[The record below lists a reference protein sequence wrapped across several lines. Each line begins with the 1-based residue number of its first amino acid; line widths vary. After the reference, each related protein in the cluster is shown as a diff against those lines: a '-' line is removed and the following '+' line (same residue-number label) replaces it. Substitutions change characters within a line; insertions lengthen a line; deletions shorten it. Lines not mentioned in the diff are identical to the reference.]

1 MKKAKRLSLRKK
13 QKMPVFKRIIS
24 WLHRNYV
31 EKNEKDGGFVVGLS
45 SRDFPSPTDMN
56 SSPKL
61 NFKIFT
67 ANGGYIVEFYKYDY
81 KKDEQSTELYII
93 PSTDELTESISL
105 ICQREFLNL

>member
-1 MKKAKRLSLRKK
+1 
-13 QKMPVFKRIIS
+13 MPVFKRIIS
-24 WLHRNYV
+24 WLHTNYV
-31 EKNEKDGGFVVGLS
+31 EKNEKESFAIGLS
-45 SRDFPSPTDMN
+45 SRDFPSQHELH

-67 ANGGYIVEFYKYDY
+67 ASGGYVVEFYKYDY

>member
-31 EKNEKDGGFVVGLS
+31 EKNEKEAFAIGLS
-45 SRDFPSPTDMN
+45 PRDFPSQQDLN

-61 NFKIFT
+61 NFKIFA
-67 ANGGYIVEFYKYDY
+67 ANGGYVVEFYKYDY
-81 KKDEQSTELYII
+81 KKNEQSTELYII